1 MVVLL
6 GLILAGLQRKKQF
19 NKHHRIKLN
28 NVFCHKIDA
37 GLTSFSLGDIFFL
50 PHMLWSLHQGQQ
62 INTEQSKH

>member
-19 NKHHRIKLN
+19 NKHQRIKLN

-37 GLTSFSLGDIFFL
+37 GLTSFSLGDIVFL
-50 PHMLWSLHQGQQ
+50 PHIRFFFNWSYGRY
-62 INTEQSKH
+62 IRANK